1 VGQIP
6 KIRLSPHKG
15 IRHLLPAAGTQPA
28 FAESF
33 RNLRSSLLFMSGEDP
48 QPKVILVTSAIPKE
62 GKTTVA
68 SNLARTLAVSGSRV
82 LLVDADVRR
91 GSLHRIFGVGLKPGL
106 VEVLSQGVSPALVV
120 VPTAEP
126 NLFLLPAGEAH
137 NSSSDV
143 LLRCRVDLLLHDLA
157 RQYNYIVIDSPPV
170 LATDDAPC
178 LGSYTDGAFM
188 VVRASFT
195 SSRMVV
201 EALDRL
207 RRRNVKVLGML
218 YNFAPR
224 STDYYWRYN
233 RDYHSA
239 NGAADLSALGT
250 AATAAGEGP
259 PADKS

>member
-1 VGQIP
+1 MLQSGRVPLNPPELISSHRFSEVMQTL
-6 KIRLSPHKG
+6 K
-15 IRHLLPAAGTQPA
+15 QA
-28 FAESF
+28 F
-33 RNLRSSLLFMSGEDP
+33 
-48 QPKVILVTSAIPKE
+48 
-62 GKTTVA
+62 
-68 SNLARTLAVSGSRV
+68 
-82 LLVDADVRR
+82 DV
-91 GSLHRIFGVGLKPGL
+91 
-106 VEVLSQGVSPALVV
+106 
-120 VPTAEP
+120 
-126 NLFLLPAGEAH
+126 
-137 NSSSDV
+137 
-143 LLRCRVDLLLHDLA
+143 
-157 RQYNYIVIDSPPV
+157 IVIDSPPV